1 MTAQTPLG
9 QTNTHINAYL
19 KFHFPQIYFWMES
32 EIQISK
38 WDGEQCKKKN
48 SIFIEMSIK
57 RSLIFKCSACNTWNV
72 ETIDDIGK

>member
-38 WDGEQCKKKN
+38 WDGDQCKKKN
-48 SIFIEMSIK
+48 LFLLKWALKDLWYSNAQLATLEML
-57 RSLIFKCSACNTWNV
+57 RL
-72 ETIDDIGK
+72 